1 MLRPIRVVSAALYLS
16 VCSHARVLGYFQ
28 SHSRNL
34 RDLTGSPSSFPEL
47 SFPLS
52 ISMLRQ
58 RSDYYGPEHVELL
71 NSATPLPD
79 LDFGLASLLYAHW
92 LLRLRLSLPNTRT

>member
-1 MLRPIRVVSAALYLS
+1 
-16 VCSHARVLGYFQ
+16 
-28 SHSRNL
+28 
-34 RDLTGSPSSFPEL
+34 
-47 SFPLS
+47 
-52 ISMLRQ
+52 MLRQ